1 MDNRIDDKDLEFVN
15 GGVNSSEEAISGAIG
30 LLQEAVILCEQSRQ
44 FMRFLY
50 EPRISGLIQRLQSC
64 NGDSDVIRDVV
75 NELSRI
81 SGELNNIIADITAHL
96 PDAERRICGDVCSL
110 LLEAINLLS

>member
-64 NGDSDVIRDVV
+64 NGDSDVIIDVV
-75 NELSRI
+75 EELSCI
-81 SGELNNIIADITAHL
+81 KIELDHDSDHL
-96 PDAERRICGDVCSL
+96 PDGAEQRTYKAVYACLIRA
-110 LLEAINLLS
+110 ENQLS